1 MNDIVEKNSIDSI
14 SKKIKIIVDLST
26 NIKYNLNLNL
36 LIDKLSIILSEV

>member
-1 MNDIVEKNSIDSI
+1 MNDIAEKNSIDSI